1 MIPEGWPLQITPAL
15 LKIIEHHAPPR
26 EIVKV
31 RRFQR
36 PRQPS
41 PWTRT
46 CSMPRGVHRKRLFE

>member
-15 LKIIEHHAPPR
+15 LKIIEHRSPPR

-36 PRQPS
+36 LGPPS

-46 CSMPRGVHRKRLFE
+46 CSTPRGVHGKRLFE